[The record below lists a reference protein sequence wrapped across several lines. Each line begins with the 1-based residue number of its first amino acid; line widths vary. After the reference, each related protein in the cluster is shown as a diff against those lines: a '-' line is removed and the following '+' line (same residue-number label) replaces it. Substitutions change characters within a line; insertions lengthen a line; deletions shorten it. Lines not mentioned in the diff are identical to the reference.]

1 MRIDGEECVSSHG
14 KTSVFG
20 RLLVVAFLRVS
31 LLTTMEEGQ
40 GVRDE
45 HAFRGTGKA
54 DLMNGDC
61 PSGVECMIDGDSIL
75 SRLQ

>member
-1 MRIDGEECVSSHG
+1 
-14 KTSVFG
+14 
-20 RLLVVAFLRVS
+20 
-31 LLTTMEEGQ
+31 MEEGQ
-40 GVRDE
+40 GIRDE